1 MVGLP
6 HVTNDE
12 RAVTTAILQA
22 KNQGM
27 LPLVADIKPYSPRD
41 GNLVRKRDP
50 AEFAQALVG
59 AGACALSVVTES
71 RHFGGSIRMLRQVAR
86 SVSVPILRKDFFSSV
101 EQIEESREAGA
112 TAVLL
117 ILATMSE
124 PVAAVLYRHAREL
137 DMEVVVEVHTRE
149 ELTRAL
155 AIHPTIIGIN
165 NRDILKLE
173 RDSGD
178 VGVTEELA
186 PLVPDDIV
194 KISESSLRTCGEIR
208 RAIEAG
214 ADAVL
219 VGTAILQS
227 EDPTA
232 YLAGLIAGVR
242 R

>member
-1 MVGLP
+1 
-6 HVTNDE
+6 
-12 RAVTTAILQA
+12 
-22 KNQGM
+22 
-27 LPLVADIKPYSPRD
+27 
-41 GNLVRKRDP
+41 
-50 AEFAQALVG
+50 
-59 AGACALSVVTES
+59 
-71 RHFGGSIRMLRQVAR
+71 
-86 SVSVPILRKDFFSSV
+86 
-101 EQIEESREAGA
+101 
-112 TAVLL
+112 
-117 ILATMSE
+117 
-124 PVAAVLYRHAREL
+124 
-137 DMEVVVEVHTRE
+137 MEVVVEVHTRE